1 MLRYKHVICFIL
13 QICVTIFGIH
23 REASMN
29 LFRKAAAAVLTG
41 CLLLTFVP
49 AEALAASQG
58 WKQKS
63 GKWYYYDEYG
73 KKVKGVQKIDGKIY
87 FFDKKGV
94 MQTGWQQ
101 DADGNWYYLKSSGAA
116 YRKKWVTLKKKT
128 YFFDKYGVMATGF
141 QEIEDKQYYFKSTGA
156 LYTGFKK
163 FEGTKYFFSSKG
175 IIKNGWGVKDGISYY
190 LDEEGAPLTGLNEVK
205 GKTYIFDET
214 GAMLKGWQKDEDGNT
229 YYLGS
234 DGAALK
240 DTWKKISSKWYL
252 FDENGIMENRGV
264 TKVDSKYYY
273 FKSSGAMAANAVID
287 GIRYGSSGAAESNP
301 TIPLRFE
308 TLQFNGSNS
317 RTLNKISDL
326 VLSIKLSGCED
337 AELYYKVY
345 KDGELVFTSDT
356 FAADETVDLPFTA
369 DQGATFKGDFM
380 AKGKYKFKVYTSDGT
395 FFTSVTAT
403 VKSTAPKDEV
413 KMKYSDDNEPLVCM
427 MTQSTCYR
435 STRLFTPKGILW
447 HSTGVNN
454 PNLKR
459 FVQPDDN
466 APDRAKL
473 LKKLGTN
480 TNKNDWNHI
489 DRQVGLNFWIGKLAN
504 GKVAAVQTMPWNFR
518 PWGCGYGT
526 KGSGNDIYIQFE
538 ICEDALKS
546 KSYFNACYKEACQ
559 MTAYLCRMFDIDP
572 KGTIEYNGQILPTI
586 TDHTGAHSYNIGSNH
601 GDIQHWSKKYGKTM
615 ASVRKDVAKILD
627 LDTTSTCT
635 FKGTWNSAESEIK
648 ALESPVKGSA
658 YVGCG
663 CISGDELVSGV
674 DEIKDL
680 HGGVFLV
687 VGSAAGSAVSEE
699 DKRD

>member
-1 MLRYKHVICFIL
+1 MSRYKPVICFIL
-13 QICVTIFGIH
+13 QIYVTIFGTH

-29 LFRKAAAAVLTG
+29 RLGKTVAAALTG

-49 AEALAASQG
+49 IEALAATHG
-58 WKQKS
+58 WKKVS
-63 GKWYYYDEYG
+63 DKWYYYGENG

-87 FFDKKGV
+87 FFNKKGV

-128 YFFDKYGVMATGF
+128 YYFDKYGVMATGF
-141 QEIEDKQYYFKSTGA
+141 QEIDEKQYYFKSTGA

-163 FEGTKYFFSSKG
+163 FEGTTYFFSSKG
-175 IIKNGWGVKDGISYY
+175 IIRNGWGTKDGVYYY
-190 LDEEGAPLTGLNEVK
+190 LDEEGAPLTGMNEIK

-214 GAMLKGWQKDEDGNT
+214 GVMLKGWQTDEDGNT

-234 DGAALK
+234 DGAALT
-240 DTWKKISSKWYL
+240 DTWKKISGKWYL
-252 FDENGIMENRGV
+252 FDKSGIMENRGV

-273 FKSSGAMAANAVID
+273 FNSSGAMAASVIID

-308 TLQFNGSNS
+308 TIQFNGSNS
-317 RTLNKISDL
+317 RTLNKINEL
-326 VLSIKLSGCED
+326 ILNLELSGYD
-337 AELYYKVY
+337 DTELYYKVY
-345 KDGELVFTSDT
+345 KDGDLVYTSDT
-356 FAADETVDLPFTA
+356 LSADATVDLPFGA
-369 DQGATFKGDFM
+369 DQDAKFKGDFI
-380 AKGKYKFKVYTSDGT
+380 AKGKYKFKVYANGT

-403 VKSTAPKDEV
+403 VKITDPSDEV

-435 STRLFTPKGILW
+435 ETRLFTPKGILW

-459 FVQPDDN
+459 YVQPDDN
-466 APDRAKL
+466 APDRDKM

-480 TNKNDWNHI
+480 TNKNDWNHV
-489 DRQVGLNFWIGKLAN
+489 DRKVGLNFWIGKLAN

-518 PWGCGYGT
+518 PWGCGYGS

-586 TDHTGAHSYNIGSNH
+586 TDHTGAHGFKIGSNH

-648 ALESPVKGSA
+648 ELESPVKGS
-658 YVGCG
+658 G
-663 CISGDELVSGV
+663 SGLVTGV
-674 DEIKDL
+674 DEMKISEIMELKDL
-680 HGGVFLV
+680 RGGVGLGY
-687 VGSAAGSAVSEE
+687 VGEFEE
-699 DKRD
+699 KRKK